1 MEVLYF
7 GIYENN
13 GGLENFA
20 KNLIQSIVSKKA
32 DINFTLLV
40 TVENFSYRSLFE
52 KLGCKIVVL
61 PNPHRSP
68 FKFYKELIRILKS
81 KAKTSVLQL
90 NICSFRNYFL
100 FKACKKSKI
109 KTIIVGHYTRVEGN
123 LTLAHFVNRRIF
135 SGFALNITNSDD
147 VTKFMFA
154 KKAKTIFIDNGIPC
168 NKFSFKE
175 DSRNTIRQRLSI
187 ASDCFTVGQIGR
199 ISYEKNQLFSI
210 MAFEKFVEAHPE
222 IKTKLVFV
230 GKEMDKK
237 PFEYVN
243 ESNIS
248 KDVIF
253 TGPIF
258 NGLEMYY
265 SAFDVCLLP
274 SIHEG
279 MSLSL
284 LECASNGVQT
294 ILSTAVPK
302 IKVDCE
308 QMNYVDLVIDKWVE
322 KLYECYNTVLTER
335 KNRLI
340 GTIYDIGKCADSYI
354 DLYKNYSKYYNS

>member
-1 MEVLYF
+1 MEILYF

-20 KNLIQSIVSKKA
+20 KNLIQSILKQKS
-32 DINFTLLV
+32 DIQFTLLV
-40 TVENFSYRSLFE
+40 TVENFSYKALFE
-52 KLGCKIVVL
+52 SLGCKIVIL
-61 PNPHRSP
+61 PNPHKSP
-68 FKFYKELIRILKS
+68 LKFYKELLQILRE

-100 FKACKKSKI
+100 FRACKKSKI
-109 KTIIVGHYTRVEGN
+109 KTIIVGHYTRVEGK
-123 LTLAHFVNRRIF
+123 LTLAHFINRRIF
-135 SGFALNITNSDD
+135 SSFALNITNSDD

-154 KKAKTIFIDNGIPC
+154 KGAKTIFIDNGIPC
-168 NKFSFKE
+168 DKFSFNKNSRKE
-175 DSRNTIRQRLSI
+175 IRHNLLI
-187 ASDCFTVGQIGR
+187 TDDCFLIGQIGR

-210 MAFEKFVEAHPE
+210 RVFEKFVETHPD
-222 IKTKLVFV
+222 IKSKIIFV
-230 GKEMDKK
+230 GKKMDSK
-237 PFEYVN
+237 PLEYVDSLPI
-243 ESNIS
+243 SN
-248 KDVIF
+248 DVIF

-258 NGLEMYY
+258 NGLEKYY

-294 ILSTAVPK
+294 VLSTAVPN

-308 QMNYVDLVIDKWVE
+308 QMNYVELTVGKWVE
-322 KLYECYNTVLTER
+322 KLYECYKNRFINR
-335 KNRLI
+335 KNKLL
-340 GTIYDIGKCADSYI
+340 GTFYDINKCAESYI
-354 DLYKNYSKYYNS
+354 NLYINYSKYYNG